1 MVIPQDKFL
10 VLSNR
15 VLTTTWYMFN
25 SQFYQQTD
33 GVATTISKELHP
45 RKFWKRY
52 VDEVHFILKRSHLET
67 FFCHINNLNQN
78 NNLTMEE
85 ESKVE
90 VTFPDI

>member
-1 MVIPQDKFL
+1 
-10 VLSNR
+10 
-15 VLTTTWYMFN
+15 MFN

-45 RKFWKRY
+45 PKFWKRY
-52 VDEVHFILKRSHLET
+52 VDEVHFILKGSHLET

>member
-1 MVIPQDKFL
+1 
-10 VLSNR
+10 
-15 VLTTTWYMFN
+15 MFN

-33 GVATTISKELHP
+33 GVPTTISKELHP
-45 RKFWKRY
+45 PKFWKRY
-52 VDEVHFILKRSHLET
+52 VDEVHFILKRSHLQT

-78 NNLTMEE
+78 NNFTMEE